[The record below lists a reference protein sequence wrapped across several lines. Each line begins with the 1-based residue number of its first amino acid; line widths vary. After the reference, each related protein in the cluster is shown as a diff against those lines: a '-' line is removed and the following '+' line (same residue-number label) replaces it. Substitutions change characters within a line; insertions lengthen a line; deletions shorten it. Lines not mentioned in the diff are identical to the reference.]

1 MDVSREGGFLHRS
14 VFGGAASVNDPM
26 YSGTTSLG
34 TLRAVKDELAGGIS
48 NCDRPNF
55 DMPVRG
61 VRFPAPLSLSS
72 QHHKY
77 SSQACSAI
85 CNKYNVRAAFLD
97 SAVVPAHGSL

>member
-48 NCDRPNF
+48 NCDRPDF

-61 VRFPAPLSLSS
+61 VRFPAPLSLSLF
-72 QHHKY
+72 
-77 SSQACSAI
+77 
-85 CNKYNVRAAFLD
+85 AAPQVLE
-97 SAVVPAHGSL
+97 SGLQRNLQ